1 MVNKI
6 IKEIIALRGPSIIA
20 IIITAVVLILL
31 LLFIRN
37 FNLSG
42 KYSRVFGLF
51 VGLRGRSALHLCFT
65 WTKYVYFIAIL
76 CSMQV
81 VSYGHYIIII
91 FLLLA
96 SALMGMDFK
105 LIVIEIV
112 GGLLCVA
119 SVWVCSVFA
128 EYMIN
133 VRSDLYVLSA
143 YWVVTV
149 FMILCATALF
159 LFEVMYIS
167 KERESFETNIH
178 QKQNIQ

>member
-1 MVNKI
+1 MVEKI

-31 LLFIRN
+31 LLFIRG

-51 VGLRGRSALHLCFT
+51 VGLRGRSALHLCFA
-65 WTKYVYFIAIL
+65 WTKYVYFIATL
-76 CSMQV
+76 CSMQMA
-81 VSYGHYIIII
+81 SYGHYLIII
-91 FLLLA
+91 FLLIVAAFMGKEFRLI
-96 SALMGMDFK
+96 LM
-105 LIVIEIV
+105 EIV

-119 SVWVCSVFA
+119 SVWVCSVFV

-143 YWVVTV
+143 YWVMTV
-149 FMILCATALF
+149 FMILCATVVF

-167 KERESFETNIH
+167 QERESFETNIH
-178 QKQNIQ
+178 QKQNS